1 MNHLIPTELRKQIIT
16 LKPCVTITFNGGG
29 VRLNR
34 PLMNQLGVN
43 KKNADDIGV
52 GFSIKGNNLYI
63 SQLEISK
70 GGWHV
75 YVNKQYGSGFFS
87 SRGLMTAILQNLK
100 IYKNNHSRISFEVF
114 DEEIHEEGRTFFQ
127 CSKPLYKKANQS

>member
-29 VRLNR
+29 IRLNR
-34 PLMNQLGVN
+34 PLMNQLGID

-63 SQLEISK
+63 SQLKISK

-75 YVNKQYGSGFFS
+75 YVNKKYGSGLFS
-87 SRGLMTAILQNLK
+87 SIGLMTAILQNLK
-100 IYKNNHSRISFEVF
+100 IYKNNHARISFEVF
-114 DEEIHEEGRTFFQ
+114 DEEIHEEGRTFYQ
-127 CSKPLYKKANQS
+127 CSKPIYKKANQS